1 MSRLSPYFQSLAKQ
15 KRVCPDC
22 LKGVLT
28 IEPSLDPNGAYE
40 KCAKCGYIRSITAP
54 KSAWVDWE
62 PDEEPELNSWF
73 NENWEKTEDGFKK
86 PKARIISFD
95 SIRKGAGT

>member
-1 MSRLSPYFQSLAKQ
+1 MRLSPYFKSLAKS

-22 LKGVLT
+22 LAATLV

-40 KCAKCGYIRSITAP
+40 KCPKCGYIRSITAP

-62 PDEEPELNSWF
+62 PDPEPELNSWF
-73 NENWEKTEDGFKK
+73 KENWDEVEGGYKASGG
-86 PKARIISFD
+86 ARIIKLDFG
-95 SIRKGAGT
+95 KGAKR